1 MLPSLVKASHADVNS
16 ATQQARYTVTFTA
29 EDALHICKRYSAR
42 TLPSEII
49 DVRVS
54 RPDTR
59 RIAFHDLWKTDKNG
73 VSKQMAM
80 EVVTGHDQSMLFSGK
95 EIISFGAAGC
105 GMFTKRFKSKSERY
119 TILVI
124 ASIDEHLTVIVY
136 AAIRLEHTIFGNLG
150 GLNPLKCLEAFLA
163 TFGFDVRLP
172 GKERVSLLLGET
184 ITLPPGVSDQDQ
196 VWQFMN
202 RYIVPQVDHTAGVI
216 GHISYTIP
224 NVARIHLYFC
234 FDRQR
239 YLKSI
244 R

>member
-1 MLPSLVKASHADVNS
+1 
-16 ATQQARYTVTFTA
+16 
-29 EDALHICKRYSAR
+29 
-42 TLPSEII
+42 
-49 DVRVS
+49 
-54 RPDTR
+54 
-59 RIAFHDLWKTDKNG
+59 
-73 VSKQMAM
+73 
-80 EVVTGHDQSMLFSGK
+80 
-95 EIISFGAAGC
+95 
-105 GMFTKRFKSKSERY
+105 
-119 TILVI
+119 
-124 ASIDEHLTVIVY
+124 
-136 AAIRLEHTIFGNLG
+136 
-150 GLNPLKCLEAFLA
+150 
-163 TFGFDVRLP
+163 VRLP